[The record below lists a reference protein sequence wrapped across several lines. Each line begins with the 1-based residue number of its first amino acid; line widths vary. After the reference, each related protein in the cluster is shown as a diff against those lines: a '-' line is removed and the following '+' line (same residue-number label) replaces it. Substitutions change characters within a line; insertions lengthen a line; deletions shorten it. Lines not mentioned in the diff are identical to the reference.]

1 MTTAPPLGLRDRK
14 RQETRARIEDAAI
27 FLVLRDGLEAT
38 TVDAISE
45 RADVSPRTFF
55 NYFDSKDSAIL
66 GIHQRDVTDEL
77 VADHVA
83 QHRAEHAGAG
93 TGHDLV
99 VSVVRLL
106 FSVMGAPLASRASLH
121 ADRIEVVK
129 RHPQVLSGQFAQLTA
144 RADRLTETITELM
157 AATPGLATDP
167 AERPAQAEL
176 LLALCGGAARVAV
189 REWVAHGDDTDVE
202 RTEDRA
208 VTLIEKIVGTLS

>member
-1 MTTAPPLGLRDRK
+1 MTSSPTPGLRDRK
-14 RQETRARIEDAAI
+14 RLETRARIEDAAI
-27 FLVLRDGLEAT
+27 HLVLRDGLEAT

-66 GIHQRDVTDEL
+66 GIHQRDLTDEL
-77 VADHVA
+77 VGEHVA
-83 QHRAEHAGAG
+83 RHRAEHAGSG
-93 TGHDLV
+93 TAHDLV
-99 VSVVRLL
+99 SSVVRLL
-106 FSVMGAPLASRASLH
+106 FSVMGAPLAARASLH

-144 RADRLTETITELM
+144 RSERLTEAIAELI
-157 AATPGLATDP
+157 ASTPGISSDP

-176 LLALCGGAARVAV
+176 LLALGAGAARVAV
-189 REWVAHGDDTDVE
+189 REWVATGDDTDVD

-208 VTLIEKIVGTLS
+208 VILIERIVGILS